1 MARLGLGMPSLLAV
15 AAAVAAVLVLPP
27 GAASQAPA
35 QAPTPSPAPS
45 SSVDCEPAVMAL
57 VPCVTYVEAGSALG
71 KPTVECC
78 AGVKGALKSPAT
90 VQCLCAAFGQKYP
103 VPIDYTRAATLP
115 AACGG
120 DPAAFS
126 KCNIKLP
133 GAPTEGPAPAS
144 GSAPAA
150 NSPGASKSAA
160 ARSPVSALAIVAAMA
175 APLLSYY
182 YL

>member
-1 MARLGLGMPSLLAV
+1 MARLGLGMPCLLAF
-15 AAAVAAVLVLPP
+15 AAVAVLALAP

-35 QAPTPSPAPS
+35 QAPSPAPS

-57 VPCVTYVEAGSALG
+57 APCVTYVEAGSVLG

-78 AGVKGALKSPAT
+78 AGVTGALKSPAT
-90 VQCLCAAFGQKYP
+90 VGCLCAAFGQKYP
-103 VPIDYTRAATLP
+103 VSINYTHAAMLP

-120 DPAAFS
+120 DPAAFT
-126 KCNIKLP
+126 KCSIKLP
-133 GAPTEGPAPAS
+133 GAPTEGPAPAT

-160 ARSPVSALAIVAAMA
+160 ARSPVSALAIVASMA

>member
-1 MARLGLGMPSLLAV
+1 MARLGLGLL
-15 AAAVAAVLVLPP
+15 AAVAVLALAS

-35 QAPTPSPAPS
+35 PAPS
-45 SSVDCEPAVMAL
+45 SSVDCGAAVTGL
-57 VPCVTYVEAGSALG
+57 LPCLSYVQQGSSQG
-71 KPTVECC
+71 KPAMECC

-90 VQCLCAAFGQKYP
+90 VACLCAAFKQKYP
-103 VPIDYTRAATLP
+103 IAINMTRAATLP
-115 AACGG
+115 AACGE
-120 DPAAFS
+120 DQAAFS
-126 KCNIKLP
+126 KCNIKVP

-150 NSPGASKSAA
+150 SSPGASKSAA
-160 ARSPVSALAIVAAMA
+160 ARSPVSAFAVVAAVA

>member
-1 MARLGLGMPSLLAV
+1 MARLGMPCMLALAV
-15 AAAVAAVLVLPP
+15 LALAS

-35 QAPTPSPAPS
+35 QAPSP
-45 SSVDCEPAVMAL
+45 SSVDCGPAVMDL
-57 VPCVTYVEAGSALG
+57 VACATYVRQGSALG
-71 KPTVECC
+71 KPTAGCC
-78 AGVKGALKSPAT
+78 AAVMGALKSPDT
-90 VQCLCAAFGQKYP
+90 VECLCVALGQKHP
-103 VPIDYTRAATLP
+103 VALNYTRAATLP

-120 DPAAFS
+120 DPAAFN
-126 KCNIKLP
+126 KCMIKLP
-133 GAPTEGPAPAS
+133 AAPTEGPAPAS

-160 ARSPVSALAIVAAMA
+160 ARSPVSAFAIVAAVA

>member
-1 MARLGLGMPSLLAV
+1 MARLLGLGTRRLLVA
-15 AAAVAAVLVLPP
+15 AAAVAVLALAS

-35 QAPTPSPAPS
+35 PSPS
-45 SSVDCEPAVMAL
+45 TSVDCEPAVMAL
-57 VPCVTYVEAGSALG
+57 VPCVAYVEEGSALG

-78 AGVKGALKSPAT
+78 ATVRGALKSPAT
-90 VQCLCAAFGQKYP
+90 VDCLCAAFGQKYP
-103 VPIDYTRAATLP
+103 VPINYTRAATLP
-115 AACGG
+115 DACGG
-120 DPAAFS
+120 DPAAFN

-133 GAPTEGPAPAS
+133 GAAPTEGPAPS

-160 ARSPVSALAIVAAMA
+160 ARSPVSAFAIVAVVA